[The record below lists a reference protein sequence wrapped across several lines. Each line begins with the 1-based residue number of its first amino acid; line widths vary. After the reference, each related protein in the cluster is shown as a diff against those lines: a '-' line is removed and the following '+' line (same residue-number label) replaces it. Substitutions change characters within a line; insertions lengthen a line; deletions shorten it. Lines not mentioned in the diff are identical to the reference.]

1 MLTDFQKKFIASYFN
16 FGILALLILSI
27 IFSRSFLGI
36 YIYSFRIGELVIGS
50 AFFFSL
56 FVIFKNF
63 KILSK
68 FKLVNSLRSIFGLII
83 FYFVFLVFYYGDNI
97 FNPVIYR
104 YSSYIWVISF
114 LFLGI
119 FSSQYELNTKSIKYL
134 EIILIYVYLTSIYGS
149 LDFLVNFFENY
160 SDKYELHKGSDL
172 ALVFI
177 IFTLLINFLTKY
189 NDLGFNLFL
198 INISIYAPLFLFKS
212 RAAFIGILIIFIYEF
227 IRYLKSVKIF
237 NKKKLFLYLLCIVLL
252 TFSTIQSQTKAIPEE
267 VNIKII
273 SDSYSQL
280 GSYKFS
286 YYKEDMPFLYFEK
299 NRIFSGDGNLNWR
312 LDMWQDALEDAKD
325 SSSLLLGMGYSEKYK
340 VFLED
345 NTGYG
350 NDRRGLDGLNE
361 NLHNYFLTILLR
373 GGVLHFLSILFFN
386 LLIIRNQSNNF
397 TQLIVFIF
405 TIYFI
410 SFFDSSMENAHF
422 PIIFYYFLGY
432 FFVGKSLKAK

>member
-1 MLTDFQKKFIASYFN
+1 MFTELQNKLIAKSFN
-16 FGILALLILSI
+16 FGILAFLLLSI
-27 IFSRSFLGI
+27 IFSRSFLGVNI
-36 YIYSFRIGELVIGS
+36 FSFRIGEILIGL
-50 AFFFSL
+50 AIPFSF

-63 KILSK
+63 KILSN
-68 FKLVNSLRSIFGLII
+68 FKLINSLKRIFGFMII
-83 FYFVFLVFYYGDNI
+83 YFVFLVFYYGDNI
-97 FNPVIYR
+97 FNPITYR

-119 FSSQYELNTKSIKYL
+119 FSSNYELNTKSIKYF
-134 EIILIYVYLTSIYGS
+134 EIILIYIYLTSIYGS
-149 LDFLVNFFENY
+149 LDFVANFFENY

-172 ALVFI
+172 ALIFI

-198 INISIYAPLFLFKS
+198 INFSIFAPLFLFKS
-212 RAAFIGILIIFIYEF
+212 RAAFIGVLFIFLYEF
-227 IRYLKSVKIF
+227 IKYVKSVQIF
-237 NKKKLFLYLLCIVLL
+237 NKKKLFLYLICIGLL
-252 TFSTIQSQTKAIPEE
+252 TSSTIQTQTRAIPED
-267 VNIKII
+267 ISLKII
-273 SDSYSQL
+273 SESYSKL

-286 YYKEDMPFLYFEK
+286 HYQGDMPFLYIEK

-312 LDMWQDALEDAKD
+312 LDMWQDALDDAKD
-325 SSSLLLGMGYSEKYK
+325 SSNLLLGMGYSEKYK

-345 NTGYG
+345 NTGFG

-361 NLHNYFLTILLR
+361 NLHNYFLTVLLR
-373 GGVLHFLSILFFN
+373 GGVLHFLLVLFLN
-386 LLIIRNQSNNF
+386 LLIIKNQTSNLI
-397 TQLIVFIF
+397 QLVVFIF
-405 TIYFI
+405 SIYFI